1 MCTQKR
7 RIIIFEVRDSARVR
21 ERDERCHAQGW
32 SRHTYII
39 YMHIWSEEY
48 SGSLH
53 GTVCVMIIPG
63 AHAAEDAAYTCLFYA
78 LMAL

>member
-1 MCTQKR
+1 M
-7 RIIIFEVRDSARVR
+7 
-21 ERDERCHAQGW
+21 
-32 SRHTYII
+32 YIYIYI

-53 GTVCVMIIPG
+53 GTVCAMIIPG
-63 AHAAEDAAYTCLFYA
+63 AHAAEDAAYTCLFYT